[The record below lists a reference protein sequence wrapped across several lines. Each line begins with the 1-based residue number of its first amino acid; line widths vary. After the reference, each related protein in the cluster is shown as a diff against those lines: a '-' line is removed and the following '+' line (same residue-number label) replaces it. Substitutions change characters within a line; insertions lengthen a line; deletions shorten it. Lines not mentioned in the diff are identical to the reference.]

1 VPADSLITKTIAER
15 APRDD
20 LRLHPALLVAGNA
33 DSGAPALGEAALT
46 FESCLTVG
54 RRAADLVAGDAAWEV
69 PDHLVSRAHCRIDR
83 VGKDDGHGPGFVLT
97 DLGSRNGTFVDGQ
110 RVNGQP
116 VPLNEGAIVSLGS
129 AVAVFR
135 RLTGRQLEAIRAER
149 KRPLGPVAT
158 GSPALALVC
167 QKLRKLA
174 PAGSEILL
182 LGETGVGKEIYARAI
197 HALSGRSGGFVA
209 VNCAA
214 LPRELVES
222 ELFGFARGAH
232 SEARFDKRGLVEDA
246 EGGTLFLDEI
256 GDMPPAL
263 QAKLLRFLQDKEL
276 LALGSNRRRRID
288 VRVLAATN
296 RAVLSARGPGAELD
310 GAGLRLDLA
319 SRLGAEPITLPP
331 LRQRIEDLGRLCALL
346 LGPRWKRFDPEAFL
360 ALALHRWPGNV
371 RELGMVLENALALA
385 ADDETISTRHLPEAV
400 AHPRVPVRP
409 GAGKAKPRP
418 APDADELATLL
429 RRFSG
434 NVARVARELD
444 RKAPL
449 IYRWC
454 HRHQLNPDSF
464 RASKD

>member
-15 APRDD
+15 AFRDD
-20 LRLHPALLVAGNA
+20 GRLHPALLVAGHA
-33 DSGAPALGEAALT
+33 DSGAPPPGQSIVT
-46 FESCLTVG
+46 FDSCLTVG
-54 RRAADLVAGDAAWEV
+54 RRAADLCDGDARWEV
-69 PDHLVSRAHCRIDR
+69 PDQLVSRAHFRIDR
-83 VGKDDGHGPGFVLT
+83 VGDDPGPAASFVLT

-110 RVNGQP
+110 RLNGQP
-116 VPLNEGAIVSLGS
+116 VPLAEGAIISLGN

-135 RLTGRQLEAIRAER
+135 RVTGRQLDAIEAER

-158 GSPALALVC
+158 GSPVLAAVC

-174 PAGSEILL
+174 PAGGEILL

-197 HALSGRSGGFVA
+197 HAHSGQGGGFVA

-222 ELFGFARGAH
+222 ELFGFVRGAH

-256 GDMPPAL
+256 GDMPSSL
-263 QAKLLRFLQDKEL
+263 QAKLLRFLQDKEV
-276 LALGSNRRRRID
+276 LALGSSRRRRID

-296 RAVLSARGPGAELD
+296 RTVLSPRAGEVESV
-310 GAGLRLDLA
+310 GLRLDLA
-319 SRLGAEPITLPP
+319 SRLGAEPIELPP
-331 LRQRIEDLGRLCALL
+331 LRVRIEDLGRLCALL
-346 LGPRWKRFDPEAFL
+346 VGPRWKPFEPDAFL
-360 ALALHRWPGNV
+360 ALARHRFPGNV
-371 RELGMVLENALALA
+371 RELSRVLENALALA
-385 ADDETISTRHLPEAV
+385 VDDETIAIRHLPEAI
-400 AHPRVPVRP
+400 ALPRAPARP
-409 GAGKAKPRP
+409 LAGKTKPRP

-464 RASKD
+464 RAVKD